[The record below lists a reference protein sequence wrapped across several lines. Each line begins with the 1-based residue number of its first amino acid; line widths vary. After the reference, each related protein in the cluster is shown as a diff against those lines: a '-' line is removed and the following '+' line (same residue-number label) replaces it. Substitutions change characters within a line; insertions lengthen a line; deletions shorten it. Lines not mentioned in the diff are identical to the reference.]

1 MASRFVT
8 RSLRSLNSL
17 MNQNARMSLLSQAK
31 PKLGSF
37 SLINVNNRSFSA
49 SAVGLQ
55 QSNGILLN
63 FQLILK
69 YRI

>member
-49 SAVGLQ
+49 STVGLQ
-55 QSNGILLN
+55 QSNGILLI